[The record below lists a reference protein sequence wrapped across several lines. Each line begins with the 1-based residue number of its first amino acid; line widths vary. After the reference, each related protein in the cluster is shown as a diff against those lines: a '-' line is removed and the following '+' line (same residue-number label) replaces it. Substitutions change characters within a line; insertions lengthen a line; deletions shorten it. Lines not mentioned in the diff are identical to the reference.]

1 MPRRGF
7 LGRDFFEAHFLEC
20 ARDLVGC
27 ELVWN
32 GCAGRIVETEA
43 YAVLGDEA
51 CHTFARAGA
60 RAFVERNPAGAA
72 YVYLNYGIH
81 WLLNV
86 LVKGEAEQGIIL
98 IRALEPTRGIPL
110 MEERRRTT
118 SQRALCSGPGKL
130 AQALGIR
137 GTDHER
143 SLCSGAGIGFRP
155 GNRSVSVVCD
165 TRIGISR
172 AKDLPWR
179 FLEEGSPYVSVQPG
193 GAGARAL
200 DRRGKKDQ
208 AGGTGLAL

>member
-1 MPRRGF
+1 MSRQGF
-7 LGRDFFEAHFLEC
+7 LGRDFFETHFLEC
-20 ARDLVGC
+20 ARELVGC

-51 CHTFARAGA
+51 CHTFARAAA
-60 RAFVERNPAGAA
+60 RAFVERNPPGTA

-86 LVKGEAEQGIIL
+86 LVKGQAEMGIIL
-98 IRALEPTRGIPL
+98 IRALEPTQGIPL

-118 SQRALCSGPGKL
+118 SHRALCSGPGKL

-143 SLCSGAGIGFRP
+143 SLCSGAGIGFRAGTRP
-155 GNRSVSVVCD
+155 VSVVCD

-179 FLEEGSPYVSVQPG
+179 FLENESSYVSVKPR
-193 GAGARAL
+193 GAGPGTSDCL
-200 DRRGKKDQ
+200 KQKGQ
-208 AGGTGLAL
+208 AG